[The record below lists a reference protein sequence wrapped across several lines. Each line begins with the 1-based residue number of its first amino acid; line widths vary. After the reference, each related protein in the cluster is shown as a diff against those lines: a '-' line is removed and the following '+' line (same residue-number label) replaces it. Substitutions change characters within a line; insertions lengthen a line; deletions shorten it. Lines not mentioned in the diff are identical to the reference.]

1 MKRFKI
7 ITCTVLGMLL
17 CSFTGSSDID
27 GEYILDKEASQV
39 GKAQVV
45 ESAKQDNPFVF
56 FVLLMSD
63 PQLDNLFSAVPDK
76 MNISDGKL
84 LLSYTA
90 ETEDFTMS
98 GNCKIITDSKDSTKF
113 MVYGQ
118 KNDSCMMIYSKD
130 NESVTW
136 SGMVY
141 RKVKK

>member
-1 MKRFKI
+1 M
-7 ITCTVLGMLL
+7 
-17 CSFTGSSDID
+17 
-27 GEYILDKEASQV
+27 DKEASQV

-56 FVLLMSD
+56 FALLLTD

-90 ETEDFTMS
+90 EKEDFTMS
-98 GNCKIITDSKDSTKF
+98 GNCKIITDSKDSIKF

-118 KNDSCMMIYSKD
+118 KNDSCIMTYSKED
-130 NESVTW
+130 ESVTW

>member
-1 MKRFKI
+1 MKKYSKLLLVGVVMAI
-7 ITCTVLGMLL
+7 GTLL
-17 CSFTGSSDID
+17 CSFTSSSNID

-56 FVLLMSD
+56 FVLLMAD

-76 MNISDGKL
+76 MNISDEKL

-98 GNCKIITDSKDSTKF
+98 GNCEIITDSKDSIKF
-113 MVYGQ
+113 MVHGQ
-118 KNDSCMMIYSKD
+118 KNDSCTMIYSKD
-130 NESVTW
+130 NSL
-136 SGMVY
+136 
-141 RKVKK
+141 